1 MKSLLI
7 DNIYFYIAGLNIRII
22 TLFLHYLMGLLY
34 ITYFHVFIIN
44 SLITANGIIYGSIT
58 VSQDSPW
65 RYILF
70 VILFIIL
77 IFLFV
82 MFQSRTLVRTR
93 KLLREKE
100 QAIQLIELQ
109 KVELEQKDKNI
120 TDSLIYAQRIQ
131 EALLP
136 SETYFRKHFEDSFI
150 LFKPKDIVSG
160 DFYWIGEKGE
170 KIFIVA
176 ADCTGHGVPGA
187 LMSMIGLKIIEKT
200 INEDNIEVPS
210 AILAVMNKALEKTF
224 SREKNIG
231 TIIRDG
237 MDIGLCIIDRKLR
250 KLDYAGA
257 FFPLYLIR
265 NGSLVEIL
273 ADKIIIGMNPDG
285 LPYTDHQLDLLD
297 DDMFYIFSDGYVDQF
312 GGSENKKFMYR
323 RFRYL
328 LLTIHSFPVNDQK
341 AILDENIKTW
351 MGVNEQVDDMMVI
364 GFRPLASGT
373 K

>member
-1 MKSLLI
+1 MI
-7 DNIYFYIAGLNIRII
+7 Q
-22 TLFLHYLMGLLY
+22 T
-34 ITYFHVFIIN
+34 
-44 SLITANGIIYGSIT
+44 
-58 VSQDSPW
+58 
-65 RYILF
+65 
-70 VILFIIL
+70 
-77 IFLFV
+77 
-82 MFQSRTLVRTR
+82 RTLVKTR

-100 QAIQLIELQ
+100 QALELIELQ
-109 KVELEQKDKNI
+109 KVELELKDKNI

-150 LFKPKDIVSG
+150 FFKPKDIVSG
-160 DFYWIGEKGE
+160 DFYWIGEKGD
-170 KIFIVA
+170 KVFVVA

-200 INEDNIEVPS
+200 INEDNIEIPS
-210 AILAVMNKALEKTF
+210 KILAVMNIGLEKTF

-237 MDIGLCIIDRKLR
+237 MDIGLCIIDRKR
-250 KLDYAGA
+250 KKVEYAGA
-257 FFPLYLIR
+257 FLPLYLIR
-265 NGSLVEIL
+265 DGSIVEIM
-273 ADKIIIGMNPDG
+273 ADKIIIGMNPEG
-285 LPYTDHQLDLLD
+285 QPYTDHEIDLLD
-297 DDMFYIFSDGYVDQF
+297 NDIFYIFSDGYVDQF

-341 AILDENIKTW
+341 AILEENIKTW
-351 MGVNEQVDDMMVI
+351 MGLNEQVDDMMVI
-364 GFRPLASGT
+364 GFRPLISKT

>member
-1 MKSLLI
+1 M
-7 DNIYFYIAGLNIRII
+7 AGGI
-22 TLFLHYLMGLLY
+22 T
-34 ITYFHVFIIN
+34 
-44 SLITANGIIYGSIT
+44 
-58 VSQDSPW
+58 DSPVSPF
-65 RYILF
+65 RFILF
-70 VILFIIL
+70 GALFISFIFIL
-77 IFLFV
+77 V
-82 MFQSRTLVRTR
+82 MIQTRTLVKTR

-100 QAIQLIELQ
+100 QALELIELQ
-109 KVELEQKDKNI
+109 KVELELKDKNI

-150 LFKPKDIVSG
+150 FFKPKDIVSG
-160 DFYWIGEKGE
+160 DFYWIGEKGD
-170 KIFIVA
+170 KVFVVA

-200 INEDNIEVPS
+200 INEDNIEIPS
-210 AILAVMNKALEKTF
+210 KILAVMNIGLEKTF

-237 MDIGLCIIDRKLR
+237 MDIGLCIIDRKR
-250 KLDYAGA
+250 KKVEYAGA
-257 FFPLYLIR
+257 FLPLYLIR
-265 NGSLVEIL
+265 DGSIVEIM
-273 ADKIIIGMNPDG
+273 ADKIIIGMNPEG
-285 LPYTDHQLDLLD
+285 QPYTDHEIDLLD
-297 DDMFYIFSDGYVDQF
+297 NDIFYIFSDGYVDQF

-341 AILDENIKTW
+341 AILEENIKTW
-351 MGVNEQVDDMMVI
+351 MGLNEQVDDMMVI
-364 GFRPLASGT
+364 GFRPLISKT